1 MGICKAPNP
10 RNVKS
15 IKPLWVELAWIN
27 IYYALLLASRFS
39 FASYGQHRVS
49 PFNLELVM
57 NQNSKQFSPRE
68 LLPLLRAVTS
78 SQTALRWGLKSF
90 FKKDT
95 CCPILFLAPYPLLH
109 ELRHKSCLEYPFLYQ
124 FSTVSSLVMVLK
136 PPDPDGQNTN
146 GDQLSIQEINDGKD
160 YLFTGKVKGKLIQKY
175 SL

>member
-1 MGICKAPNP
+1 MDKH
-10 RNVKS
+10 
-15 IKPLWVELAWIN
+15 
-27 IYYALLLASRFS
+27 LLRIIAGFQVFLCFLRITESFS
-39 FASYGQHRVS
+39 FQFGISYEPKFKTVQSERAFTIIADSH
-49 PFNLELVM
+49 FIT
-57 NQNSKQFSPRE
+57 NSIEVGFE
-68 LLPLLRAVTS
+68 IILP
-78 SQTALRWGLKSF
+78 KN
-90 FKKDT
+90 T